1 MNIVNEP
8 ISEAANKYL
17 DYLSAR
23 QKTIASNLANVDTPG
38 FRVKDVTFRK
48 EVLSAIEG
56 NNLPGG
62 RETIEAPVDV
72 AASEVENLAQ
82 KHDGNN
88 VNLDREMS
96 LMADTTLKYEMMVQ
110 MITGRTRIL
119 RTAIRQGR

>member
-1 MNIVNEP
+1 MKIINQP
-8 ISEAANKYL
+8 IEVAANKYL
-17 DYLSAR
+17 DYLSSR
-23 QKTIASNLANVDTPG
+23 QKVIASNLANVDTPG
-38 FRVKDVTFRK
+38 FRVKDMTFRK

-62 RETIEAPVDV
+62 QESVEAPVDL
-72 AASEVENLAQ
+72 ASSEVEGLTQ

>member
-1 MNIVNEP
+1 MKIIDEP
-8 ISEAANKYL
+8 INLAANKYL

-23 QKTIASNLANVDTPG
+23 QKVIASNLANVDTPG
-38 FRVKDVTFRK
+38 FRVKDMTFRK

-62 RETIEAPVDV
+62 QETVEAPVDV
-72 AASEVENLAQ
+72 TAAEVEGLAQ

-96 LMADTTLKYEMMVQ
+96 LMANTTLKYEVMVQ
-110 MITGRTRIL
+110 MITGRSRII